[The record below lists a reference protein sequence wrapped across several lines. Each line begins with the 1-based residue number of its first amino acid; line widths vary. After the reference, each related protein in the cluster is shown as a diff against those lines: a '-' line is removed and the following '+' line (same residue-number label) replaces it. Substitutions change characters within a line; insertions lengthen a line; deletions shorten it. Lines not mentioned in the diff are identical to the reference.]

1 MSGTIY
7 VSSSISW
14 DAKSSMFHVIIDRI
28 RPAAEQLMD
37 REEAALFFSAVD
49 SNLHFLDLGDLSP
62 RRFSQVA
69 KLLQDAYESCKNDP
83 VVSKWYDGKFLS
95 MFDELMA
102 VVRCDLR
109 NSGGLE

>member
-28 RPAAEQLMD
+28 RPAAEKLMD

-62 RRFSQVA
+62 RRFSQIA
-69 KLLQDAYESCKNDP
+69 KLLQDAYDSCKSDP
-83 VVSKWYDGKFLS
+83 VVSKWYDGHFLA
-95 MFDELMA
+95 MFDDLMA
-102 VVRCDLR
+102 VIKCDR
-109 NSGGLE
+109 RYSGELE